1 MTFILGQLTH
11 LLLLVL
17 NLAHECLPLILA
29 SDEKFVQAP
38 TRVLIK
44 LDNHLELK
52 ILVLLNW
59 LTNFITFSFVLI
71 ALRLRVILF
80 SRRTLNIF
88 LLSRGLLLR
97 SL

>member
-1 MTFILGQLTH
+1 M
-11 LLLLVL
+11 L

-52 ILVLLNW
+52 ILILLKW
-59 LTNFITFSFVLI
+59 LTNFITFPLI
-71 ALRLRVILF
+71 FITFRLKVILF

-88 LLSRGLLLR
+88 LLSCGLLLR